1 MPQNRST
8 TATLHALMMERTPTT
23 VPVPAYNAAEPR
35 LWFELL
41 EVFFEYQNVVDE
53 SRKLYMA
60 VSAMPDEAIIEFRD
74 ILIAA
79 VFLQNPFTT
88 FRLLYLRRI
97 LRANQRRTQ

>member
-1 MPQNRST
+1 MPENRNT

-35 LWFELL
+35 LWFEHL
-41 EVFFEYQNVVDE
+41 EVFFEYRNVVDE
-53 SRKLYMA
+53 STKLYMA
-60 VSAMPDEAIIEFRD
+60 VSAMPAEAITEFRD

-79 VFLQNPFTT
+79 VFLRNPFTT

-97 LRANQRRTQ
+97 LRANKQRTQ